1 MSKEVSK
8 ERWAMGGA
16 VLAAFAAS
24 LCCVGPLLF
33 VVLGLGA
40 FSAASIFE
48 SMRLWLLGVTAVFLA
63 VGFYRAYFKRES
75 ACAPGEACAT
85 KPANRAGRAG
95 LWIASALVLAF
106 AFSPYYI
113 GSLASWLTTR
123 AAASGTALTAAQQ
136 SQSAASSATAHATFA
151 VEGMTCTSC
160 ETTLR
165 LALERAAGVRR
176 ASASYKNGEAV
187 VEYDPKLTTPNKLRA
202 AIDETGYQV
211 KAVR

>member
-1 MSKEVSK
+1 MTK

-16 VLAAFAAS
+16 VLTAFAAS

-33 VVLGLGA
+33 IALGLGA

-48 SMRLWLLGVTAVFLA
+48 SMRPWLLGVTAVFLA
-63 VGFYRAYFKRES
+63 IGFYRAYFKPAQ

-85 KPANRAGRAG
+85 KPVNRAGRAG

-106 AFSPYYI
+106 ALSPYYI
-113 GSLASWLTTR
+113 GSLAARMTTR
-123 AAASGTALTAAQQ
+123 AATSNTATMGAENREA
-136 SQSAASSATAHATFA
+136 AASAEAAHVTFT

-165 LALERAAGVRR
+165 LALERATGVQR
-176 ASASYKNGEAV
+176 AEVSYKNGEAV
-187 VEYDPKLTTPNKLRA
+187 VEYDPKLTAPDKLRA
-202 AIDETGYQV
+202 TIDETGYQV

>member
-1 MSKEVSK
+1 MTK

-40 FSAASIFE
+40 FSAASVFE
-48 SMRLWLLGVTAVFLA
+48 SMRPWLLGVTAVFLA
-63 VGFYRAYFKRES
+63 VGFYRTYFKREQ
-75 ACAPGEACAT
+75 ACAPGEACST
-85 KPANRAGRAG
+85 KPVNRAGRVG

-106 AFSPYYI
+106 ALSPYYI
-113 GSLASWLTTR
+113 GSLAARLTTR
-123 AAASGTALTAAQQ
+123 AAASGVATSGAQKSEAAV
-136 SQSAASSATAHATFA
+136 SAEVARATFA
-151 VEGMTCTSC
+151 VEGMTCASC

-165 LALERAAGVRR
+165 LALERAPGVQR
-176 ASASYKNGEAV
+176 AEASYKNGEAV
-187 VEYDPKLTTPNKLRA
+187 VEYDPKLTAPDKLRA
-202 AIDETGYQV
+202 AIDDTGYKV

>member
-1 MSKEVSK
+1 MTK
-8 ERWAMGGA
+8 ERWATSGA
-16 VLAAFAAS
+16 VLTAFAAS

-33 VVLGLGA
+33 VILGLGT

-48 SMRLWLLGVTAVFLA
+48 SMRPWLLGVTAVFLTI
-63 VGFYRAYFKRES
+63 GFYRTYFKREQ

-85 KPANRAGRAG
+85 KPVNRMGRAG

-106 AFSPYYI
+106 ALSPYYI
-113 GSLASWLTTR
+113 GSLAARMTAR
-123 AAASGTALTAAQQ
+123 ATASGTATNGAKNRQA
-136 SQSAASSATAHATFA
+136 AASAEAARVTFT

-165 LALERAAGVRR
+165 LALERTAGVQR
-176 ASASYKNGEAV
+176 AEVSYQNGEAV
-187 VEYDPKLTTPNKLRA
+187 VEYDSKLTTPDKLRA

>member
-1 MSKEVSK
+1 MTK

-40 FSAASIFE
+40 FSAASVFE
-48 SMRLWLLGVTAVFLA
+48 SMRPWLLGVTAVFLA
-63 VGFYRAYFKRES
+63 IGFYRAYFKRET

-95 LWIASALVLAF
+95 LWIASVLVLAF
-106 AFSPYYI
+106 ALSPYYI
-113 GSLASWLTTR
+113 GSLAARLTTR
-123 AAASGTALTAAQQ
+123 AATTAATTDAQK
-136 SQSAASSATAHATFA
+136 SQAAASAETTRATFA
-151 VEGMTCTSC
+151 VEGMTCASC

-165 LALERAAGVRR
+165 LALERTPGVQR
-176 ASASYKNGEAV
+176 AEASYKNGEAV
-187 VEYDPKLTTPNKLRA
+187 VEYDATLTTPDKLRA
-202 AIDETGYQV
+202 AIDETGYKV
-211 KAVR
+211 TVVR

>member
-1 MSKEVSK
+1 MTK

-40 FSAASIFE
+40 FSAASVFE
-48 SMRLWLLGVTAVFLA
+48 SMRPWLLGVTAVFLA
-63 VGFYRAYFKRES
+63 IGFYRAYFKRET

-95 LWIASALVLAF
+95 LWIASVLVLAF
-106 AFSPYYI
+106 ALSPYYI
-113 GSLASWLTTR
+113 GSLAARLPTR
-123 AAASGTALTAAQQ
+123 AATTAATTDAPN
-136 SQSAASSATAHATFA
+136 SQAAASAETTRATFA
-151 VEGMTCTSC
+151 VEGMTCASC

-165 LALERAAGVRR
+165 LALERAPGVQR
-176 ASASYKNGEAV
+176 AEASYKNGEAV
-187 VEYDPKLTTPNKLRA
+187 VEYNSTLTTPEKLRA
-202 AIDETGYQV
+202 AIDETGYKV
-211 KAVR
+211 TAVR

>member
-1 MSKEVSK
+1 MTK

-48 SMRLWLLGVTAVFLA
+48 SMRPWLLGLTTVFLA
-63 VGFYRAYFKRES
+63 VGFYRTYFKREQ

-85 KPANRAGRAG
+85 KPVNRAGRAG
-95 LWIASALVLAF
+95 LWVASALVLAF
-106 AFSPYYI
+106 ALSPYYI
-113 GSLASWLTTR
+113 GSLAARLTTR
-123 AAASGTALTAAQQ
+123 AATSGASTTGAQQ
-136 SQSAASSATAHATFA
+136 SQTAASSDAAQATFT

-165 LALERAAGVRR
+165 LALERAAGVQRTEV
-176 ASASYKNGEAV
+176 SYKNGEAIV
-187 VEYDPKLTTPNKLRA
+187 DYDPKMTAPDKLRA
-202 AIDETGYQV
+202 AIDETGYKV

>member
-1 MSKEVSK
+1 MTK
-8 ERWAMGGA
+8 ERWALGGA

-40 FSAASIFE
+40 FGAVSVFE
-48 SMRLWLLGVTAVFLA
+48 SMRPWLLGVTAVFLA
-63 VGFYRAYFKRES
+63 VGFYRTYFKREQ

-85 KPANRAGRAG
+85 KPVNRAGRAG
-95 LWIASALVLAF
+95 LWIASALVVAF
-106 AFSPYYI
+106 ALSPYYI
-113 GSLASWLTTR
+113 DSLAARLTTR
-123 AAASGTALTAAQQ
+123 AATSGATTIGAQKSERAVSAEAAR
-136 SQSAASSATAHATFA
+136 ATFT

-165 LALERAAGVRR
+165 LALERAAGVQR
-176 ASASYKNGEAV
+176 AEVSYKNSEAI
-187 VEYDPKLTTPNKLRA
+187 VEYDPKLTAPDKLRA
-202 AIDETGYQV
+202 AIDETGYKV

>member
-1 MSKEVSK
+1 MNK
-8 ERWAMGGA
+8 ERWATSGA
-16 VLAAFAAS
+16 VLTAFAAS

-33 VVLGLGA
+33 VMLGLGT

-48 SMRLWLLGVTAVFLA
+48 SMRPWLLGVTAVFLA
-63 VGFYRAYFKRES
+63 IGFYRAYFKREQ
-75 ACAPGEACAT
+75 ACAPGEACTT
-85 KPANRAGRAG
+85 KPVNRMGRAG

-106 AFSPYYI
+106 ALSPYYI
-113 GSLASWLTTR
+113 GSLAARMTARATVSGMATNGAENR
-123 AAASGTALTAAQQ
+123 QAAASAEAARV
-136 SQSAASSATAHATFA
+136 TFT

-165 LALERAAGVRR
+165 LALERTAGAQR
-176 ASASYKNGEAV
+176 AEVSYQNGEAV
-187 VEYDPKLTTPNKLRA
+187 VEYDSKLTTPDKLRA

>member
-1 MSKEVSK
+1 MTK

-40 FSAASIFE
+40 FGAASVFE
-48 SMRLWLLGVTAVFLA
+48 SMRPWLLGVTAVFLA
-63 VGFYRAYFKRES
+63 VGFYRTYFKREQ

-85 KPANRAGRAG
+85 KPVNRAGRAG
-95 LWIASALVLAF
+95 LWIASALVVAF
-106 AFSPYYI
+106 ALSPYYI
-113 GSLASWLTTR
+113 GSLAARLTTR
-123 AAASGTALTAAQQ
+123 AATTGAQKAEA
-136 SQSAASSATAHATFA
+136 AASSEVARATFA
-151 VEGMTCTSC
+151 VEGMTCASC

-165 LALERAAGVRR
+165 LALERTPGVRR
-176 ASASYKNGEAV
+176 AEASYKNGEAV
-187 VEYDPKLTTPNKLRA
+187 VEYDPKLAAPDKLRA
-202 AIDETGYQV
+202 AIDETGYKV